1 MAVKE
6 AEEDEDVTEENAEIE
21 NMVWNIISKGW
32 SSKSCVLKAFAV
44 KGWLIP
50 LVDTPWTLQFALD
63 WHSMD
68 ISLISKL
75 GESSFYR
82 CKWAVQHLA
91 DYRLTVD

>member
-50 LVDTPWTLQFALD
+50 SVDTPWTLQFALD
-63 WHSMD
+63 RHSMD
-68 ISLISKL
+68 ISLISR
-75 GESSFYR
+75 ES
-82 CKWAVQHLA
+82 
-91 DYRLTVD
+91 RLSIDASELFNTWLTID